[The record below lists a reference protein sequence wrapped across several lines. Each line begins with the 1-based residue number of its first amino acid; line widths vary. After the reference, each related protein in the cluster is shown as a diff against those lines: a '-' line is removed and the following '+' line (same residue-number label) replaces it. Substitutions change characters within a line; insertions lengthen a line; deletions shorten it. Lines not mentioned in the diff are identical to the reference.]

1 MPKSAGKVV
10 LALVSLVA
18 MSMALF
24 QLLAPGAR
32 MGDQPSPAVQQQ
44 AREES
49 RLRAEIK
56 QEAAAQPPG
65 DQLLPNAVI
74 RRGESGGRSLQQ
86 VLDSQE
92 SQEAALDR
100 VQENLDRL
108 AGQIENSN
116 RALRQDVEELR
127 ADLRREREASRKTL
141 ILLLVALIPLVIHL
155 LISIRR
161 GD

>member
-32 MGDQPSPAVQQQ
+32 MEDQPSPAVQQQ

-108 AGQIENSN
+108 AGQIEDSN
-116 RALRQDVEELR
+116 RALRRDVEELR
-127 ADLRREREASRKTL
+127 ADLQREREASRKTL
-141 ILLLVALIPLVIHL
+141 IFLLVALIPLVIHL
-155 LISIRR
+155 LASLRR